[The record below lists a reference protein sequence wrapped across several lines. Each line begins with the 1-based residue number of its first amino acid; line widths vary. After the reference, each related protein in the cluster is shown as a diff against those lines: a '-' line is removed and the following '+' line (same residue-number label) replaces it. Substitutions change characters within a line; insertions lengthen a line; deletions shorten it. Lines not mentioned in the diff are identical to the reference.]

1 MIFFDVMMFGMDG
14 FEICCCFKGFK
25 VIKNI
30 FIIFMIVFSDFIDK
44 VKGFSLG
51 VVDYVIKLF

>member
-1 MIFFDVMMFGMDG
+1 MIFFDVMMFGIDG
-14 FEICCCFKGFK
+14 FEICCCFKVCK
-25 VIKNI
+25 IIKNI
-30 FIIFMIVFSDFIDK
+30 FIIFMIVFSDCIDK